1 MSNNQTRSFFIVGFR
16 VQRSLMASLRF
27 HSIILLVLAMQLQP
41 LVHVALASTNV
52 HIVYMGERQH
62 DEPELVQVS
71 HHEVLSNILGSH
83 EAAKESILYSYKHG
97 FSGFAAVLTE
107 SQAKLIADFPGVV
120 RVVPNRVLS
129 LQTTRSWDF
138 LQVKPHI
145 GNGIL
150 SMSHSGIGSIIGVL
164 DTGIWPESESFKDE
178 GMGKVPSRWK
188 GICQIGE
195 KFNHSHCN
203 RKIIGARWYVKGYEA
218 EFGKLN
224 TSDGVE
230 YLSPR
235 DAAGHGTHTAST
247 AAGLLVE
254 KASFMGLAQ
263 GLARGGAPSA
273 WLAVYKVC
281 WSIGGCSSADLLA
294 AFDDAIFDGVDVL
307 SVSLGSPPPLS
318 AYVEDVLSI
327 GSFHAV
333 TKGISVVCSA
343 GNSGPYPQTVINTAP
358 WIITV
363 AASTIDRAFPTAI
376 IMGNNQTLVGQ
387 AFHTMKDMNK
397 FHPIVYG
404 DDIAAS
410 GAVDGS
416 ARSCDSGTL
425 NATLARG
432 KVVLCF
438 QSRSQ
443 RSAIIALS
451 TVLDVQAAGLIFAQ
465 FPTKDVA
472 ISWDIP
478 CVQVDFAI
486 GTSLL
491 TYIGMTSNPVV
502 KFSLTKTAVGQQI
515 SPEVAFFSSRG
526 PSSLSPSV
534 LKPDIAAPGVNILAS
549 WSPASLFPTAMTQPP
564 PLNFNIESGT
574 SMACPHIS
582 GIVALLKAIH
592 PTWSPAAIKSALV
605 TTASLEDEY
614 GQCIVAEGAPHK
626 KADPFDYGGGHVDPN
641 KAIAPGLIYDMGF
654 SDYYHFLCAMGYNN
668 SAISSITKARAH
680 CRKSANFLAN
690 LNLPSITIPELKKKL
705 TVSRTVTNV
714 GPVNSVYTAFVQAP
728 AGTDVIVEP
737 SSLSFNSTIRKLKFK
752 VTFHSQLRVQ
762 GRYSF
767 GNLLWK
773 DGFHVVRIPLI
784 VRTVIQDF
792 YAET

>member
-1 MSNNQTRSFFIVGFR
+1 
-16 VQRSLMASLRF
+16 MASLWI
-27 HSIILLVLAMQLQP
+27 HSIILIVLAMQLQP
-41 LVHVALASTNV
+41 LFHVALASTNV

-62 DEPELVQVS
+62 DEPERVQDS
-71 HHEVLSNILGSH
+71 HHEVLSIILGSH

-97 FSGFAAVLTE
+97 LSGFAAVLTE

-145 GNGIL
+145 RNGIL
-150 SMSHSGIGSIIGVL
+150 SKSHSGIGSIVGIL

-247 AAGLLVE
+247 AAGLQVE
-254 KASFMGLAQ
+254 NVSFMGLAQ

-281 WSIGGCSSADLLA
+281 WSTGGCSLVDLLA

-307 SVSLGSPPPLS
+307 SVSLGSPPPLPT
-318 AYVEDVLSI
+318 YVEDVLSI

-363 AASTIDRAFPTAI
+363 AASTIDRAFPTVI
-376 IMGNNQTLVGQ
+376 TMGNNQTLVGQ

-410 GAVDGS
+410 GVVEGS

-438 QSRSQ
+438 QSSSQ

-451 TVLDVQAAGLIFAQ
+451 TVMDVQAAGLIFAQ
-465 FPTKDVA
+465 FPTKDVT

-491 TYIGMTSNPVV
+491 TYMGMTSNPVV

-549 WSPASLFPTAMTQPP
+549 WSPASPLPTAMTQPP

-654 SDYYHFLCAMGYNN
+654 SDYSRFLCAMGYNN
-668 SAISSITKARAH
+668 SAISTITKACTH

-714 GPVNSVYTAFVQAP
+714 GPVNSVYTALVQAP
-728 AGTDVIVEP
+728 AGTTVIVEP
-737 SSLSFNSTIRKLKFK
+737 SSLFFNSTIRKLKFK